1 MHNKFLRTI
10 AVQAFVLVTTLSL
23 DNTRAMD
30 SDDAAAHTLTQK
42 KRRMEDALRSLRMHQ
57 NDHAG
62 PTKLKKTL
70 HEGTLHRP
78 NQFTRNSTFCYTCG
92 RVEDIYQ
99 DRRREYK
106 QELKLQNK
114 PAAKFEPISGNS
126 CTLW

>member
-10 AVQAFVLVTTLSL
+10 AVQAFVVVTTLSL

-30 SDDAAAHTLTQK
+30 SDDAAARTLTQS
-42 KRRMEDALRSLRMHQ
+42 KRRMDDALRSLRLHQ

-62 PTKLKKTL
+62 PTKLKKNL

-78 NQFTRNSTFCYTCG
+78 NQFTRNSTYCWTCG
-92 RVEDIYQ
+92 IVEDIYQ
-99 DRRREYK
+99 DRRREYT

-114 PAAKFEPISGNS
+114 PAAKFEPISQTR
-126 CTLW
+126 CALW